1 MRMMTTMLTIKIMI
15 MFIIANIESR
25 KAEKITRK
33 TIITNKFEWTLNN
46 IRIEK
51 ISQAPIWATKFF
63 LEVSDILDVRHC
75 PKLESCTISRKTNDA
90 TLTKWQK
97 P

>member
-1 MRMMTTMLTIKIMI
+1 MRMMTTMLIIKIMI

-25 KAEKITRK
+25 KAGKITRK

-51 ISQAPIWATKFF
+51 IS
-63 LEVSDILDVRHC
+63 
-75 PKLESCTISRKTNDA
+75 
-90 TLTKWQK
+90 
-97 P
+97 